1 MDAMLSSRI
10 GKLRIICSLPLF
22 SDAICIRR
30 QSAAE
35 HGFTQVLLSLALAPQ
50 LELPSDKACELI
62 ELAIFAE
69 LPKAYLGDPSYYLRQ
84 RHPEAAEMYREVR
97 GRLWR
102 ETEDAMHFRTTRTRS
117 LTGLHELID
126 AFSAMLYIEKESLL
140 GNSYF
145 ASERYKTHYHRM
157 RRQATAGKDL
167 SEIHPA
173 SRAET
178 QMVVPENFPVN
189 WEKAVNFLDGVFDE
203 ATRARLEGGIGEY
216 SSTFLGMMEKL
227 KEHYRYKGWS
237 FHYRESVGEHT
248 FQVVFLARILA
259 SALGLNAAD
268 RINLYRLAAFHDLA
282 EAYASD
288 VIYPVKIREKD
299 LGAMHVTLEENIIN
313 SICEELNI
321 TLQHNPFHE
330 AIVEICDRFS
340 AQIYFDRELRS
351 GNSHFSVQNTSMKN
365 VRDRF
370 QSKYPEVFYV
380 LDELW
385 EEFLDCFK
393 TDAPAKV

>member
-1 MDAMLSSRI
+1 MDAMLNSRI

-22 SDAICIRR
+22 SDSICIRR

-35 HGFTQVLLSLALAPQ
+35 HGFTQVLLSLALTPH
-50 LELPSDKACELI
+50 LKLTSDKACELI
-62 ELAIFAE
+62 ELGIFAE

-84 RHPEAAEMYREVR
+84 RHPEAAEMYRQVR

-102 ETEDAMHFRTTRTRS
+102 ETEDAMHFKTTRSQS
-117 LTGLHELID
+117 LYGLHELID
-126 AFSAMLYIEKESLL
+126 SYSSMLYIEKESLM

-145 ASERYKTHYHRM
+145 ANERDKTHYHRM
-157 RRQATAGKDL
+157 RGKALAGNEL
-167 SEIHPA
+167 AENHPA
-173 SRAET
+173 ARAEEKPI
-178 QMVVPENFPVN
+178 VPENFSVD
-189 WEKAVNFLDGVFDE
+189 WKKAVNFLDNLFDE
-203 ATRARLEGGIGEY
+203 STQARLTGGIGEY
-216 SSTFLGMMEKL
+216 SSTFIGMMEKL

-237 FHYRESVGEHT
+237 YHYRESVGEHT

-259 SALGLNAAD
+259 SALGLNSTD

-299 LGAMHVTLEENIIN
+299 LGAMHVKLEENIIN
-313 SICEELNI
+313 EICEQLGI
-321 TLQHNPFHE
+321 TLEKNPFHE
-330 AIVEICDRFS
+330 AIVDICDRFS
-340 AQIYFDRELRS
+340 AQIYFDREQRS
-351 GNSHFSVQNTSMKN
+351 GNMHFRVQNTSMRT
-365 VRDRF
+365 VRERY

-385 EEFLDCFK
+385 EEFMECFTPENLGK
-393 TDAPAKV
+393 I

>member
-22 SDAICIRR
+22 SDSICIRR

-35 HGFTQVLLSLALAPQ
+35 HGFTQVLLSLALTPQ
-50 LELPSDKACELI
+50 LNITSDKACELI
-62 ELAIFAE
+62 ELAIFSE

-84 RHPEAAEMYREVR
+84 RHPEAAEMYRQVR

-102 ETEDAMHFRTTRTRS
+102 ETEDAMHFKTSRSRS
-117 LTGLHELID
+117 LYGLHELID
-126 AFSAMLYIEKESLL
+126 SYSAMLYIEKECLL

-145 ASERYKTHYHRM
+145 ASERYRTHYHRM
-157 RRQATAGKDL
+157 RREALNNKDL
-167 SEIHPA
+167 SQAHPA
-173 SRAET
+173 SHGE
-178 QMVVPENFPVN
+178 ENAVTPDSFSIDWP
-189 WEKAVNFLDGVFDE
+189 KAATFLDSLFDE
-203 ATRARLEGGIGEY
+203 STRARLEGGIGEY
-216 SSTFLGMMEKL
+216 SSTFIGMTEKL

-259 SALGLNAAD
+259 SALGLNSSD

-299 LGAMHVTLEENIIN
+299 LGAMHVKLEENIIN
-313 SICEELNI
+313 EICGQLGIILE
-321 TLQHNPFHE
+321 HNPLHE

-340 AQIYFDRELRS
+340 AQIYFDREQRS
-351 GNSHFSVQNTSMKN
+351 GNTHFHVQNTSMRS
-365 VRDRF
+365 VRERF
-370 QSKYPEVFYV
+370 QAKYPEIFYV

-385 EEFLDCFK
+385 EEFLHCFTPENLQK
-393 TDAPAKV
+393 I